1 VPLTTVPGI
10 SDSDGS
16 DAAKLLDLADMG
28 LSFDAE
34 ALFDSI
40 DAVGDFT
47 SGGDSS
53 SSDGG
58 DGGGGGD

>member
-1 VPLTTVPGI
+1 VAYLPL
-10 SDSDGS
+10 DSSEEDP
-16 DAAKLLDLADMG
+16 DAIGKLLDIVDLA
-28 LSFDAE
+28 LSIEFE
-34 ALFDSI
+34 TLFDGI

-47 SGGDSS
+47 SGGESS